1 MLKKGGK
8 MKAKYYDL
16 NGRFECDRR
25 RNYNYDVKQA
35 DNTVILL
42 NRLQKQ
48 LLLSA
53 INEDIG
59 TQDIATALHEGMASI
74 PFKSKKGK
82 ELQETDILNRILRA
96 VNDLRYRKKNDHWSI
111 RTDLPSID
119 IKVPTAKEDV
129 TISDVCPD
137 ILVTYTDSEEILHV
151 ASYMI
156 RTGMPRHPDGTA
168 YKETDIDKDKQAYAL
183 FLYSKEFASA
193 TTYAKAEISG
203 GFIFLRKKTD
213 KCKSISNPNTRFDEW
228 LFTDDE
234 GTPSDNVICLRETI
248 PATSTLGKVDILF
261 REHFNRFID
270 GIPAAECTENQCK
283 ECELNAI
290 CHYNHSPIALEKEP
304 NSVPSIDTICLST
317 VQEKIEAY
325 NHGFAVV
332 NAVPG
337 AGKTLVLVLR
347 IIELMNNGTSPD
359 EIAIIT
365 FTNSGAEVFRE
376 RIALYN
382 EAVGYGEDVSAMTA
396 TTFNGLGQK
405 ILEKEFATFGFAKPP
420 KVIDPI
426 ERYSIIAELL
436 NTHDIPGLDYRN
448 FTMDLPNA
456 KGALAVASLCFQAMK
471 QNGWTRFDADKLIE
485 KYGRYCSLES
495 AEALA
500 KLYDE
505 YCFYLKEKNLV
516 EYADQEVLV
525 LEMLQKNPYYFDSFG
540 WKHILVD
547 EGQDTSENQFRL
559 LKYMTQT
566 SSFESCMVVGDDSQ
580 SIYGFRDTSP
590 KFFMNF
596 ENVMDLPDGT
606 VDEFFMVEN
615 FRSTPEIISYANCI
629 IDYNEQKVDKKIEAK
644 NMPGR
649 SVSVKGFLETSEEY
663 EWIVES
669 IKQKLNEGI
678 APENIA
684 YIAATRTELLKM
696 ADLLTVENIPSV
708 TLIPEKYLE
717 NSRVNAGLSLAKFI
731 LDPTASRDLLI
742 FLNAS
747 LGGDLFSLSEAQVKE
762 ALCQKGEAIQKI
774 RSLPEDIFRNKF
786 FELLSSIDE
795 NDEIFESFME
805 SLKYKSSMSE
815 ILDYCADFEL
825 YGEQA
830 EKRRDHSYPGV
841 VLTTAHSS
849 KGMEWPIVFNS
860 ISKYDTADLH
870 KGSLKKQKTEMEEKR
885 RLLFVSATRAKK
897 ELYITGKYIAFG
909 GQKDPHFNLYL
920 LQSAN
925 AIGSKIDEMA
935 VLSEMK
941 LRAAEKK
948 RQREKEKL
956 EKLIKDATKV

>member
-1 MLKKGGK
+1 
-8 MKAKYYDL
+8 MKTNYYDL

-25 RNYNYDVKQA
+25 RKYDYDVKEA
-35 DNTVILL
+35 DNTVVLL
-42 NRLQKQ
+42 SRLQKK
-48 LLLSA
+48 LLLSC
-53 INEDIG
+53 IREDIG
-59 TQDIATALHEGMASI
+59 TEDIANSLHEGMESI

-82 ELQETDILNRILRA
+82 KLQEADILNRLLRA
-96 VNDLRYRKKNDHWSI
+96 VNDFKYRKKNNHWSI
-111 RTDLPSID
+111 LTNLPSIN
-119 IKVPTAKEDV
+119 IKVPGEKEEII
-129 TISDVCPD
+129 ISDVCPD
-137 ILVTYTDSEEILHV
+137 ILITYIDSEEILHV
-151 ASYMI
+151 VSYMI
-156 RTGMPRHPDGTA
+156 RTGMPRHIDGTT
-168 YKETDIDKDKQAYAL
+168 YKAKDIEKDKQAYAL
-183 FLYSKEFASA
+183 FLYSKEFAKG
-193 TTYAKAEISG
+193 KAVPYKKIEVSG

-213 KCKSISNPNTRFDEW
+213 KCKSISNPNCHFDEW
-228 LFTDDE
+228 LFTNDE
-234 GTPSDNVICLRETI
+234 GELSDNVIFLNELLNVVQGTMPESCNI
-248 PATSTLGKVDILF
+248 DILF
-261 REHFNRFID
+261 KKHFDQFID
-270 GIPAAECTENQCK
+270 GIPADECTENQCK
-283 ECELNAI
+283 ECELNEI
-290 CHYNHSPIALEKEP
+290 CHYNHAPIALEKEP
-304 NSVPSIDTICLST
+304 SSMPSIDTISLSN
-317 VQEKIEAY
+317 VQEKIESY
-325 NHGFAVV
+325 SQGFAVV

-347 IIELMNNGTSPD
+347 IIELINNGAKPE

-376 RIALYN
+376 RISLYN

-396 TTFNGLGQK
+396 TTFNGLGQQ
-405 ILEKEFATFGFAKPP
+405 ILEKEFTTFGFSRPP

-436 NTHDIPGLDYRN
+436 NKHDIPGLDYRS
-448 FTMDLPNA
+448 FTMDMPNA
-456 KGALAVASLCFQAMK
+456 KGALAVGSLCFQAMK
-471 QNGWTRFDADKLIE
+471 QNGWTRFDADKLVQ

-500 KLYDE
+500 ELYDE

-525 LEMLQKNPYYFDSFG
+525 LEMLQKNPFYFDSFG

-596 ENVMDLPDGT
+596 ENVMGLTVGT

-644 NMPGR
+644 NMSGR

-669 IKQKLNEGI
+669 IKQKLTEGI
-678 APENIA
+678 LPESIA

-696 ADLLTVENIPSV
+696 ADLLANENIPSV
-708 TLIPEKYLE
+708 ILIPEKYLE
-717 NSRVNAGLSLAKFI
+717 NSRVCAGLSLAKFL
-731 LDPTASRDLLI
+731 LDPTASKDLLI

-747 LGGDLFSLSEAQVKE
+747 LGGDIFSLTDIQVKE
-762 ALCQKGEAIQKI
+762 ALHQKGETIQKI
-774 RSLPEDIFRNKF
+774 RSLSEDGFRNAF

-795 NDEIFESFME
+795 DDEIFESFID
-805 SLKYKSSMSE
+805 SLKYKSSMAE
-815 ILDYCADFEL
+815 ILDYCTDFGL
-825 YGEQA
+825 YGERA

-849 KGMEWPIVFNS
+849 KGMEWPVVFNS
-860 ISKYDTADLH
+860 ISKYDTAELH
-870 KGSLKKQKTEMEEKR
+870 KGSLQKQKSEIEEKR
-885 RLLFVSATRAKK
+885 RLLFVSATRAKR
-897 ELYITGKYIAFG
+897 ELYITSKYIAFG
-909 GQKDPHFNLYL
+909 GQKDPNFNLYL
-920 LQSAN
+920 LQSAD
-925 AIGSKIDEMA
+925 AIGSKIDTAA
-935 VLSEMK
+935 VLVEMK
-941 LRAAEKK
+941 HRAAEKK
-948 RQREKEKL
+948 NQREKERL
-956 EKLIKDATKV
+956 EKLLKESSKA

>member
-1 MLKKGGK
+1 
-8 MKAKYYDL
+8 MKTNYYDL

-25 RNYNYDVKQA
+25 RKYDYDLKQS
-35 DNTVILL
+35 DNTVVLL

-48 LLLSA
+48 LLLSG
-53 INEDIG
+53 INGELETEDIA
-59 TQDIATALHEGMASI
+59 DALHKGMEAI

-82 ELQETDILNRILRA
+82 QLQETDIFNRILRA
-96 VNDLRYRKKNDHWSI
+96 VNDFKYRQKNNHWSI
-111 RTDLPSID
+111 LTDLPSID
-119 IKVPTAKEDV
+119 VKVPIAKEEV
-129 TISDVCPD
+129 TISGISPD
-137 ILVTYTDSEEILHV
+137 IVVTYTDPENILHV
-151 ASYMI
+151 VSYMLK
-156 RTGMPRHPDGTA
+156 TGMPRHPDGTT
-168 YKETDIDKDKQAYAL
+168 YKEKDLENDKQAYAL
-183 FLYSKEFASA
+183 FLYSKEFALRKA
-193 TTYAKAEISG
+193 TNYAKVEISG

-213 KCKSISNPNTRFDEW
+213 KCKSISNPNSHFDEW
-228 LFTDDE
+228 LFTNDD
-234 GTPSDNVICLRETI
+234 GGPSDNIMCLSETI
-248 PATSTLGKVDILF
+248 HIQPAAPTLSNMDILF
-261 REHFNRFID
+261 KEHFNRFID
-270 GIPAAECTENQCK
+270 GISVDECTENQCK
-283 ECELNAI
+283 ECELNEI
-290 CHYNHSPIALEKEP
+290 CHYNHAPISLEKEA
-304 NSVPSIDTICLST
+304 SSMPSIDTISLST
-317 VQEKIEAY
+317 VQEKIESY
-325 NHGFAVV
+325 SQGFSVV

-347 IIELMNNGTSPD
+347 IIELMNNGAKPE

-382 EAVGYGEDVSAMTA
+382 EAVGYGEDVSTMTA
-396 TTFNGLGQK
+396 TTFNGLGQQ
-405 ILEKEFATFGFAKPP
+405 ILEKEFTTFGFSRPP

-426 ERYSIIAELL
+426 ERYSIIADLL
-436 NTHDIPGLDYRN
+436 NKHDIPGLDYRN
-448 FTMDLPNA
+448 FTMDMPNA
-456 KGALAVASLCFQAMK
+456 KGALAVGSLCFQAMK
-471 QNGWTRFDADKLIE
+471 QNGWTRFDTDKLIQ

-500 KLYDE
+500 ELYDE

-525 LEMLQKNPYYFDSFG
+525 LEMLKKNPYYFDSFG

-596 ENVMDLPDGT
+596 EDVMGLPVGT

-615 FRSTPEIISYANCI
+615 FRSTPEIINYANCI

-644 NMPGR
+644 NMSGR
-649 SVSVKGFLETSEEY
+649 SVSVKGFFETSEEY

-669 IKQKLNEGI
+669 IKQKLDEG
-678 APENIA
+678 ATPESIA

-696 ADLLTVENIPSV
+696 ADLLANENIPSV
-708 TLIPEKYLE
+708 ILIPEKYLE
-717 NSRVNAGLSLAKFI
+717 NSRVRAGLSLAKFL

-747 LGGDLFSLSEAQVKE
+747 LGGDLFSLTDSQVKD
-762 ALCQKGEAIQKI
+762 ALCQKGEAVQKI
-774 RSLPEDIFRNKF
+774 RSLPEDSFRNNF

-795 NDEIFESFME
+795 DDEIFESFID

-815 ILDYCADFEL
+815 ILDYCTDFEL
-825 YGEQA
+825 YGESA
-830 EKRRDHSYPGV
+830 EKRRDHSYPGI

-870 KGSLKKQKTEMEEKR
+870 KGRTQKQKSELEEKR

-925 AIGSKIDEMA
+925 AIDSKIDEMA
-935 VLSEMK
+935 VLAEMK

-948 RQREKEKL
+948 KQREKEKL
-956 EKLIKDATKV
+956 EKLIKDATKI